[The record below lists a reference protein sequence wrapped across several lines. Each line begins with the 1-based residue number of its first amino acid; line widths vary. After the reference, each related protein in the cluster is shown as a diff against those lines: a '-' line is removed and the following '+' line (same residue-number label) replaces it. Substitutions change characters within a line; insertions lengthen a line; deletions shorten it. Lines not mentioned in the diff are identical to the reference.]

1 MSVDWIQGSRTTSD
15 DCPYSIRPTG
25 EGNASEDRRRSGSIE
40 RPTSGLPARQR
51 QRLPVQPGR
60 RRTGGLQLLVPVQCP
75 GRPVGSTGKSS
86 DTAARL
92 LGPLVGFQRV
102 QGLGG
107 RTTPTTGRN
116 QPNPVGDLDGVL
128 RNLDGVLRNH
138 LSDYVHELQKVV
150 VGNPDWECDQIYK
163 SMRNHPLQKSGVV
176 QLDRFQRGANGHF
189 EATIGVSEKVGS
201 SRRCLEVNSDTTI
214 GNMGEFRGVDQG
226 GTT

>member
-1 MSVDWIQGSRTTSD
+1 MDWIQGSRTTSD

-25 EGNASEDRRRSGSIE
+25 AGNASEDRRRSGSIE
-40 RPTSGLPARQR
+40 RPTSGIPARQL

-86 DTAARL
+86 DTAVRL

-116 QPNPVGDLDGVL
+116 QPNPVGDLDELAGDFYGNKTDNLKSLIRQSGYLTHHPEQDGQPAFLGWPNREVARTVL
-128 RNLDGVLRNH
+128 RDLN
-138 LSDYVHELQKVV
+138 VV
-150 VGNPDWECDQIYK
+150 ARRGTPGPG
-163 SMRNHPLQKSGVV
+163 SPRSG
-176 QLDRFQRGANGHF
+176 
-189 EATIGVSEKVGS
+189 
-201 SRRCLEVNSDTTI
+201 
-214 GNMGEFRGVDQG
+214 
-226 GTT
+226 